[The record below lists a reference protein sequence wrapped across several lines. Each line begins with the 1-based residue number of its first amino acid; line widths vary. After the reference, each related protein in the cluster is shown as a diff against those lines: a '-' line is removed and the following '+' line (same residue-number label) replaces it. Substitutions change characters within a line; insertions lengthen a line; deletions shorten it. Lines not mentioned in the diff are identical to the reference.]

1 MKNIIEEYN
10 LYQRMKNRTE
20 APTEKLMTNEILEK
34 VQMHLIVNFITKL
47 LIVVEKNTVL
57 VIYNRLLKMVHFVAT
72 IEKTLVKKLAKL
84 FRNNIQKFHRLL
96 ERIISDR
103 SLQFAVKQTKKLNK
117 MLKIEIRLSTVFHL
131 QTDGQMEWMNQ
142 ELEQY
147 LRFFIENRQR
157 DQLKWLAIVE
167 FSVNNKVYLVT
178 KVSPFMA
185 NYERELRIEVDI
197 WRKEKI
203 EKIIKFV
210 KRMKKVQ
217 KKVGTTLRK
226 VQKEMKRQANRE
238 QREME
243 KQK

>member
-1 MKNIIEEYN
+1 MKNIGKYIEEYN

-20 APTEKLMTNEILEK
+20 TPTRKLMTNEILEK

-84 FRNNIQKFHRLL
+84 FRNNIWKLHRLL
-96 ERIISDR
+96 ERIILDR
-103 SLQFAVKQTKKLNK
+103 GLQFAVKLTKKLNK

-197 WRKEKI
+197 RRK
-203 EKIIKFV
+203 
-210 KRMKKVQ
+210 
-217 KKVGTTLRK
+217 
-226 VQKEMKRQANRE
+226 
-238 QREME
+238 
-243 KQK
+243 